1 MSSNTKIVVLRS
13 KELVYA
19 LVLLVVSV
27 LIIMVAVSLFLPAK
41 DSASPVPAQNAEES
55 MEQVPSQTPSQTAPQ
70 TTPAG
75 KPQNGTS
82 NSTSYSTP
90 NGTSNSTSGTQNKT
104 SNSTSG
110 TQNGTSN
117 STSYGTQNGT
127 SNSTT
132 GTTNETVGTTGT
144 SSNTQTGTSN
154 STSGTGNSSAQNTY
168 VPGIYSSTLL
178 LGNANVELQIAV
190 DKNHI
195 NSITLTNLDESITTL
210 YPLMSPTLTELAS
223 VILSEQ
229 SIDNISYGTE
239 NRYTSMLLMQAITEA
254 LDKAA
259 VSENADRP
267 ETGVIY

>member
-13 KELVYA
+13 KEIVYA

-41 DSASPVPAQNAEES
+41 DSASPVPTQNAEET
-55 MEQVPSQTPSQTAPQ
+55 MEQVPSQVPSQTPSQTVPE

-75 KPQNGTS
+75 RPQSGTSNGTQNGTS
-82 NSTSYSTP
+82 NGTQS
-90 NGTSNSTSGTQNKT
+90 GTS
-104 SNSTSG
+104 SG
-110 TQNGTSN
+110 TQNGTS
-117 STSYGTQNGT
+117 SGTQNGT
-127 SNSTT
+127 SRTT
-132 GTTNETVGTTGT
+132 QSGT
-144 SSNTQTGTSN
+144 SSDTQN
-154 STSGTGNSSAQNTY
+154 STSRTSTSTAQNLY

-210 YPLMSPTLTELAS
+210 YPLMSPTLSELAT

-259 VSENADRP
+259 ASENADRP
-267 ETGVIY
+267 ESSVIY

>member
-27 LIIMVAVSLFLPAK
+27 LIIMVAVSLFLPSK
-41 DSASPVPAQNAEES
+41 DSASPAPAQNAEES
-55 MEQVPSQTPSQTAPQ
+55 MEQVPSQLPSQTAPQ

-82 NSTSYSTP
+82 N
-90 NGTSNSTSGTQNKT
+90 GTQNDT
-104 SNSTSG
+104 STD
-110 TQNGTSN
+110 TQN
-117 STSYGTQNGT
+117 
-127 SNSTT
+127 
-132 GTTNETVGTTGT
+132 GT
-144 SSNTQTGTSN
+144 SSNTQNNTLN
-154 STSGTGNSSAQNTY
+154 STSGAGTSTAQNLY
-168 VPGIYSSTLL
+168 IPGIYSSTLL

-210 YPLMSPTLTELAS
+210 YPLMSPTLSELAT

-259 VSENADRP
+259 ASENADRP
-267 ETGVIY
+267 ESGVIY

>member
-41 DSASPVPAQNAEES
+41 DSASPVPAQNAEETP
-55 MEQVPSQTPSQTAPQ
+55 EQVPTQNPPQTPSQTVPQ
-70 TTPAG
+70 TAPADN
-75 KPQNGTS
+75 PQNGTTGGTTKPSDGTPSDSQTPDSSPNGSQNSTPGRTASGSS
-82 NSTSYSTP
+82 NST
-90 NGTSNSTSGTQNKT
+90 
-104 SNSTSG
+104 
-110 TQNGTSN
+110 
-117 STSYGTQNGT
+117 
-127 SNSTT
+127 
-132 GTTNETVGTTGT
+132 
-144 SSNTQTGTSN
+144 
-154 STSGTGNSSAQNTY
+154 AQNLY

-210 YPLMSPTLTELAS
+210 YPLMSPTLSELAS

-267 ETGVIY
+267 EAGVIY

>member
-41 DSASPVPAQNAEES
+41 DSASPAPAQNAEETPDQ
-55 MEQVPSQTPSQTAPQ
+55 MPSQTPSQTVPE
-70 TTPAG
+70 TTPSG
-75 KPQNGTS
+75 KPQSGTS
-82 NSTSYSTP
+82 NSTQTG
-90 NGTSNSTSGTQNKT
+90 NVGGTETDTQNKT
-104 SNSTSG
+104 PGETPNSSTGGTGTGTQNSTSSAG
-110 TQNGTSN
+110 T
-117 STSYGTQNGT
+117 
-127 SNSTT
+127 
-132 GTTNETVGTTGT
+132 
-144 SSNTQTGTSN
+144 
-154 STSGTGNSSAQNTY
+154 SSAQNLY

-178 LGNANVELQIAV
+178 LGNANVELQVAV

-210 YPLMSPTLTELAS
+210 YPLMSPTLSELAS

-259 VSENADRP
+259 ASENADRP

>member
-27 LIIMVAVSLFLPAK
+27 LIIMVAVSLFIPSK
-41 DSASPVPAQNAEES
+41 DSASSVPSQNAEETP
-55 MEQVPSQTPSQTAPQ
+55 EQIPSQTPSQSAPK
-70 TTPAG
+70 TSP
-75 KPQNGTS
+75 S
-82 NSTSYSTP
+82 NSTTT
-90 NGTSNSTSGTQNKT
+90 GTSS
-104 SNSTSG
+104 
-110 TQNGTSN
+110 
-117 STSYGTQNGT
+117 GT

-132 GTTNETVGTTGT
+132 GGTSNGNTTGT
-144 SSNTQTGTSN
+144 SGETSDKNSNRNSDKTP
-154 STSGTGNSSAQNTY
+154 STSTSTTQDAY

-178 LGNANVELQIAV
+178 LGNMNVELQIAV

-195 NSITLTNLDESITTL
+195 NSITLTNLDESVTTL
-210 YPLMSPTLTELAS
+210 YPLMRPTLSELAA

-229 SIDNISYGTE
+229 SIENISYSSE

-259 VSENADRP
+259 ASENADRP
-267 ETGVIY
+267 DTGTIIY

>member
-13 KELVYA
+13 KEIVYA

-27 LIIMVAVSLFLPAK
+27 LIIMVAVSLFLPSK
-41 DSASPVPAQNAEES
+41 DSASSVPAQNAEEP
-55 MEQVPSQTPSQTAPQ
+55 MEQIPSQLPSQTAPQ

-75 KPQNGTS
+75 KSQNSIS
-82 NSTSYSTP
+82 NST
-90 NGTSNSTSGTQNKT
+90 QNA
-104 SNSTSG
+104 

-117 STSYGTQNGT
+117 STSDGTQNDASNGT
-127 SNSTT
+127 SNDAS
-132 GTTNETVGTTGT
+132 GT
-144 SSNTQTGTSN
+144 STPT
-154 STSGTGNSSAQNTY
+154 AQNTY

-210 YPLMSPTLTELAS
+210 YPLMSPTLSELAAT
-223 VILSEQ
+223 ILSQQ

-267 ETGVIY
+267 ETGIIY

>member
-41 DSASPVPAQNAEES
+41 DSASPAPAQNAEETPDQ
-55 MEQVPSQTPSQTAPQ
+55 MPSQTPSQTVPE
-70 TTPAG
+70 TTPSG

-82 NSTSYSTP
+82 NSTQTG
-90 NGTSNSTSGTQNKT
+90 NVGGTETGTQNKT
-104 SNSTSG
+104 PGETPNSSTGETGTG
-110 TQNGTSN
+110 TQNSASGAGT
-117 STSYGTQNGT
+117 
-127 SNSTT
+127 
-132 GTTNETVGTTGT
+132 
-144 SSNTQTGTSN
+144 
-154 STSGTGNSSAQNTY
+154 SSAQNLY

-178 LGNANVELQIAV
+178 LGSANVELQVAV

-210 YPLMSPTLTELAS
+210 YPLMSPTLSELAS

-259 VSENADRP
+259 ASENADRP
-267 ETGVIY
+267 ESGVIY

>member
-82 NSTSYSTP
+82 NGTSNSTSYSTP
-90 NGTSNSTSGTQNKT
+90 
-104 SNSTSG
+104 
-110 TQNGTSN
+110 NGTSN

-127 SNSTT
+127 SNNSI
-132 GTTNETVGTTGT
+132 GTANEAVKTTGT
-144 SSNTQTGTSN
+144 SSTTQTGTSN

>member
-27 LIIMVAVSLFLPAK
+27 LIIMVAVSLFLPSK
-41 DSASPVPAQNAEES
+41 DSASPVPTQNAEETP
-55 MEQVPSQTPSQTAPQ
+55 EQLPSQTPPQAVPQ
-70 TTPAG
+70 TTPTDR
-75 KPQNGTS
+75 PQNGTS
-82 NSTSYSTP
+82 N
-90 NGTSNSTSGTQNKT
+90 
-104 SNSTSG
+104 G

-117 STSYGTQNGT
+117 GTSNSTQNGTPNGTSNGTSNGTQNSTSNGTSNDTQNGT
-127 SNSTT
+127 SSA
-132 GTTNETVGTTGT
+132 GT
-144 SSNTQTGTSN
+144 ST
-154 STSGTGNSSAQNTY
+154 AQNTY

-195 NSITLTNLDESITTL
+195 NSITLTNIDESITTL
-210 YPLMSPTLTELAS
+210 YPLMTPTLSELAS

-254 LDKAA
+254 LDKAT

-267 ETGVIY
+267 ESIVIY

>member
-82 NSTSYSTP
+82 SGTSNSTSYSTP
-90 NGTSNSTSGTQNKT
+90 
-104 SNSTSG
+104 
-110 TQNGTSN
+110 NGTSN

-127 SNSTT
+127 SNNSI
-132 GTTNETVGTTGT
+132 GTANEAVKTTGT
-144 SSNTQTGTSN
+144 SSTTQTGTSN

>member
-41 DSASPVPAQNAEES
+41 DSASPAPAQNAEETPDQ
-55 MEQVPSQTPSQTAPQ
+55 MPSQTPLQTVPEN
-70 TTPAG
+70 TPSG
-75 KPQNGTS
+75 RPQNGTS
-82 NSTSYSTP
+82 NSTQTG
-90 NGTSNSTSGTQNKT
+90 NVGGTETGTQNKT
-104 SNSTSG
+104 PGETPNSSTGETGTG
-110 TQNGTSN
+110 TQNSASGAGT
-117 STSYGTQNGT
+117 
-127 SNSTT
+127 
-132 GTTNETVGTTGT
+132 
-144 SSNTQTGTSN
+144 
-154 STSGTGNSSAQNTY
+154 SSAQNLY

-178 LGNANVELQIAV
+178 LGNANVELQVAV

-210 YPLMSPTLTELAS
+210 YPLMSPTLSELAS

-259 VSENADRP
+259 ASENADRP
-267 ETGVIY
+267 ESGVIY

>member
-41 DSASPVPAQNAEES
+41 DSASPVPAQNAEETL
-55 MEQVPSQTPSQTAPQ
+55 EPQAPSQTVPG

-75 KPQNGTS
+75 DPQ
-82 NSTSYSTP
+82 NSTSD
-90 NGTSNSTSGTQNKT
+90 GTSKNTSHDAQSGVSSNAANSTAQTSTSGSLTEQ
-104 SNSTSG
+104 ST
-110 TQNGTSN
+110 
-117 STSYGTQNGT
+117 YI
-127 SNSTT
+127 
-132 GTTNETVGTTGT
+132 
-144 SSNTQTGTSN
+144 
-154 STSGTGNSSAQNTY
+154 
-168 VPGIYSSTLL
+168 PGIYSSTLL
-178 LGNANVELQIAV
+178 LGNTNVELQVAV

-229 SIDNISYGTE
+229 SIDNINYGTE

-267 ETGVIY
+267 EAGVIY

>member
-41 DSASPVPAQNAEES
+41 DSASPAPAQNAEETPDQ
-55 MEQVPSQTPSQTAPQ
+55 MPSQTPSQTVPE
-70 TTPAG
+70 TTPSG
-75 KPQNGTS
+75 KPKNGT
-82 NSTSYSTP
+82 
-90 NGTSNSTSGTQNKT
+90 GTGTQNKT
-104 SNSTSG
+104 PGETPNSSTGETGTG
-110 TQNGTSN
+110 TQ
-117 STSYGTQNGT
+117 
-127 SNSTT
+127 
-132 GTTNETVGTTGT
+132 
-144 SSNTQTGTSN
+144 N
-154 STSGTGNSSAQNTY
+154 STSGTGTSSAQNLY

-178 LGNANVELQIAV
+178 LGNANVELQVAV

-210 YPLMSPTLTELAS
+210 YPLMSPTLSELAS

-259 VSENADRP
+259 ASENADRP

>member
-41 DSASPVPAQNAEES
+41 DSASPAPAQNAEETPDQ
-55 MEQVPSQTPSQTAPQ
+55 MPSQTPSQTVPE
-70 TTPAG
+70 TTPSG

-82 NSTSYSTP
+82 NSTQTG
-90 NGTSNSTSGTQNKT
+90 NVGGTETGTQNKT
-104 SNSTSG
+104 PGETPNSSTGETGTG
-110 TQNGTSN
+110 TQ
-117 STSYGTQNGT
+117 
-127 SNSTT
+127 
-132 GTTNETVGTTGT
+132 
-144 SSNTQTGTSN
+144 N
-154 STSGTGNSSAQNTY
+154 STSGTGTSSAQNLY

-178 LGNANVELQIAV
+178 LGNANVELQVAV

-210 YPLMSPTLTELAS
+210 YPLMSPTLSELAS

-259 VSENADRP
+259 ASENADRP

>member
-41 DSASPVPAQNAEES
+41 DSASPAPAQNAEETPDQ
-55 MEQVPSQTPSQTAPQ
+55 MPSQTPSQTVPE
-70 TTPAG
+70 TTPSG

-82 NSTSYSTP
+82 NSTQTG
-90 NGTSNSTSGTQNKT
+90 NVGGTETGTQNKT
-104 SNSTSG
+104 PGETPNSSTGETGTG
-110 TQNGTSN
+110 TQ
-117 STSYGTQNGT
+117 
-127 SNSTT
+127 
-132 GTTNETVGTTGT
+132 
-144 SSNTQTGTSN
+144 N
-154 STSGTGNSSAQNTY
+154 STSGTGTSSAQNLY

-178 LGNANVELQIAV
+178 LGNANVELQVAV

-210 YPLMSPTLTELAS
+210 YPLMSPTLSELAS
-223 VILSEQ
+223 IILSEQ

-259 VSENADRP
+259 ASENADRP

>member
-41 DSASPVPAQNAEES
+41 DSASPAPAQNAEETLDQ
-55 MEQVPSQTPSQTAPQ
+55 MPSQTPSQTVPE
-70 TTPAG
+70 TTPSG

-82 NSTSYSTP
+82 NSTQTG
-90 NGTSNSTSGTQNKT
+90 NVGGTETGTQNKT
-104 SNSTSG
+104 PGETPNSSTGETGTG
-110 TQNGTSN
+110 TQ
-117 STSYGTQNGT
+117 
-127 SNSTT
+127 
-132 GTTNETVGTTGT
+132 
-144 SSNTQTGTSN
+144 N
-154 STSGTGNSSAQNTY
+154 STSGTGTSSAQNLY

-178 LGNANVELQIAV
+178 LGNANVELQVAV

-210 YPLMSPTLTELAS
+210 YPLMSPTLSELAS

-259 VSENADRP
+259 ASENADRP

>member
-13 KELVYA
+13 KEIVYA

-41 DSASPVPAQNAEES
+41 DSASPVPTQNAEET
-55 MEQVPSQTPSQTAPQ
+55 MEQVPSQVPSQTPSQTVPE

-75 KPQNGTS
+75 RPQSGTSNGTQNGTS
-82 NSTSYSTP
+82 NGTQS
-90 NGTSNSTSGTQNKT
+90 GTS
-104 SNSTSG
+104 SG
-110 TQNGTSN
+110 TQNGTS
-117 STSYGTQNGT
+117 SGTQNGT
-127 SNSTT
+127 SRTT
-132 GTTNETVGTTGT
+132 QSGT
-144 SSNTQTGTSN
+144 SSDTQN
-154 STSGTGNSSAQNTY
+154 STSRTSTSTAQSLY

-210 YPLMSPTLTELAS
+210 YPLMSPTLSELAT

-259 VSENADRP
+259 ASENADRP
-267 ETGVIY
+267 ESSVIY

>member
-41 DSASPVPAQNAEES
+41 DSASPAPAQNAEETPDQ
-55 MEQVPSQTPSQTAPQ
+55 MPSQTPSQTVPE
-70 TTPAG
+70 TTPSG

-82 NSTSYSTP
+82 NSTQTG
-90 NGTSNSTSGTQNKT
+90 NVGGTETGTQNKT
-104 SNSTSG
+104 PGETPNSSTGETGTG
-110 TQNGTSN
+110 TQ
-117 STSYGTQNGT
+117 
-127 SNSTT
+127 
-132 GTTNETVGTTGT
+132 
-144 SSNTQTGTSN
+144 N
-154 STSGTGNSSAQNTY
+154 STSGTGTSSAQNLY

-178 LGNANVELQIAV
+178 LGSANVELQVAV

-210 YPLMSPTLTELAS
+210 YPLMSPTLSELAS

-259 VSENADRP
+259 ASENADRP

>member
-1 MSSNTKIVVLRS
+1 MESSHMSSNTKIVVLRS

-19 LVLLVVSV
+19 LVILVVSV
-27 LIIMVAVSLFLPAK
+27 LIIMVAVSLFLPSK
-41 DSASPVPAQNAEES
+41 ESASPAPVQNAEEP
-55 MEQVPSQTPSQTAPQ
+55 MEEVPSQLPSQTAPQ

-75 KPQNGTS
+75 KSQRDTS
-82 NSTSYSTP
+82 NSTQTE
-90 NGTSNSTSGTQNKT
+90 TSNGTQNDT
-104 SNSTSG
+104 SNE

-117 STSYGTQNGT
+117 GTSTDTQN
-127 SNSTT
+127 N
-132 GTTNETVGTTGT
+132 T
-144 SSNTQTGTSN
+144 SSDTQNNTSN
-154 STSGTGNSSAQNTY
+154 STSSAGTSTAQNLY

-178 LGNANVELQIAV
+178 LGNANVELQVAV

-210 YPLMSPTLTELAS
+210 YPLMSPTLSELAT

-254 LDKAA
+254 LDKAD

-267 ETGVIY
+267 ESGVIY